1 MEELILMT
9 DYLQRRRFFKK
20 NARKIIYSDWLSQV
34 FVFAVLFVTLAGLSS
49 IYSALMTLC
58 FEIADNYLVSYM
70 MSVCYIFFTVAFV
83 TALVYGIIRFEVLS
97 FEQKNPAVSDV
108 FEVFSSS
115 YMLERAYKTMFS
127 FVIRIVPAFVFP
139 FALSRFIGSNLYYK
153 LFRSDITVGN
163 IDVVYLSFNI
173 LLLVL
178 VFLAFS
184 VSGKHVVGLFYAVKN
199 SDAPVGMCFKN
210 SGKAC
215 FGYTTELF
223 LMMFSFVPLIVV
235 SLFTMGVAFIVY
247 TLPYMLLTFAGMSEF
262 LDMKKISLDDER
274 I

>member
-1 MEELILMT
+1 MT

-97 FEQKNPAVSDV
+97 FEQKNPVVSDV

-115 YMLERAYKTMFS
+115 FNCSAISRYLYGYISFSVFISSYPHHIPTVMS
-127 FVIRIVPAFVFP
+127 FV
-139 FALSRFIGSNLYYK
+139 
-153 LFRSDITVGN
+153 
-163 IDVVYLSFNI
+163 
-173 LLLVL
+173 
-178 VFLAFS
+178 
-184 VSGKHVVGLFYAVKN
+184 
-199 SDAPVGMCFKN
+199 
-210 SGKAC
+210 
-215 FGYTTELF
+215 
-223 LMMFSFVPLIVV
+223 
-235 SLFTMGVAFIVY
+235 
-247 TLPYMLLTFAGMSEF
+247 
-262 LDMKKISLDDER
+262 
-274 I
+274 